1 MLQELGPIVL
11 MGREVEGICCGAADG
26 FSEAVTPWWYGCS
39 WKRQPTAS
47 MAAIGLRELT
57 DLASPES
64 PQEMLIGALCLKA
77 RATTDLISAV
87 LK

>member
-1 MLQELGPIVL
+1 MFLEEAAHRFYGCH
-11 MGREVEGICCGAADG
+11 RVEGI
-26 FSEAVTPWWYGCS
+26 
-39 WKRQPTAS
+39 K
-47 MAAIGLRELT
+47 